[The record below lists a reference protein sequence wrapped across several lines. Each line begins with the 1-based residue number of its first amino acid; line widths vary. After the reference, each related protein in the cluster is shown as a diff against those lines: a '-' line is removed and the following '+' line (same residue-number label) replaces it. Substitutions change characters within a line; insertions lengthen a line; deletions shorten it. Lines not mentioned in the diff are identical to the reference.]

1 MGMALLRFSRDKRG
15 YEHFYL
21 VQPSDRR
28 GKSRARIL
36 YWFRT
41 PPNVR
46 VGREPF
52 DLAIRR
58 TLESQYPDVSFDW
71 RKYVDTPIP
80 RAEPEAWRERR
91 DAARAAEAAAR
102 AGATGDTSEPQPE
115 EMTTNAGLLVESE
128 VVVPESAELGEPET
142 HVTATPGVPSD
153 VRPSGRGRRRRRGRR
168 GGRPPSN
175 LATDPRPA
183 PERPQPEEAPEP
195 VAPRDPDV

>member
-28 GKSRARIL
+28 GKSHARIL

-80 RAEPEAWRERR
+80 RAEPEGWRERR
-91 DAARAAEAAAR
+91 DTARAAEAAMR
-102 AGATGDTSEPQPE
+102 AEATGDTSELQPE
-115 EMTTNAGLLVESE
+115 EATASAGLPIESE
-128 VVVPESAELGEPET
+128 VTVPESAEVAEPET
-142 HVTATPGVPSD
+142 HATATPGVPPD
-153 VRPSGRGRRRRRGRR
+153 TRPSGRRRRRRGRR
-168 GGRPPSN
+168 GGRPASN
-175 LATDPRPA
+175 LAKDPRPA
-183 PERPQPEEAPEP
+183 PEPPQPQEPPEP
-195 VAPRDPDV
+195 LAPRDPDV